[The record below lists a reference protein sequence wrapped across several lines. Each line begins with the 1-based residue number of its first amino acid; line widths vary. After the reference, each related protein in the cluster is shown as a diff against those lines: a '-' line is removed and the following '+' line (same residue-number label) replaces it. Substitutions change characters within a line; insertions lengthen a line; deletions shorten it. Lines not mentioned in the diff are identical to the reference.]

1 MAKLIGGVLSK
12 GSGRLGGHVLAI
24 SAGQQ
29 IIREYQPNVSNPRTP
44 MQRMQRTKLVLAGKL
59 SQITPNDVIIGLG
72 ASKRDRRSEFT
83 RNIIKHARLQE
94 LYGKYIALLS
104 PVDLVFS
111 KGKSEGGVEAKIGE
125 MTATTISV
133 APSWENN
140 VDAAIAVAVVYN
152 AKSARYD
159 CVDWAMSSESGT
171 DLDIPLSNV
180 TPGSSAHIYV
190 IPLVRKVSGGSV
202 TSFGVGN
209 NNMGYVGELQLGS
222 PEAYEHRQ
230 SIYIGSASLK

>member
-1 MAKLIGGVLSK
+1 MARLIGGVLSK

-29 IIREYQPNVSNPRTP
+29 IIREYQPNVGNPRTSL
-44 MQRMQRTKLVLAGKL
+44 QRMQRTKVVLAGKL

-83 RNIIKHARLQE
+83 RNIIKNAHIFD
-94 LYGKYIALLS
+94 LYGKYQAVL
-104 PVDLVFS
+104 PPQKLVFS
-111 KGKSEGGVEAKIGE
+111 KGKYEGGVSAKMGE
-125 MTATTISV
+125 MTATNVSV
-133 APSWENN
+133 APMWESN

-159 CVDWAMSSESGT
+159 FVGWAFSNESGAN
-171 DLDIPLSNV
+171 LDISLSNV
-180 TPGSSAHIYV
+180 TPGSTANIYV

-202 TSFGVGN
+202 TSSGVYDEKN
-209 NNMGYVGELQLGS
+209 GYLGELQVGS
-222 PEAYEHRQ
+222 PDAYEHRE
-230 SIYIGSASLK
+230 SIFIGFASLN